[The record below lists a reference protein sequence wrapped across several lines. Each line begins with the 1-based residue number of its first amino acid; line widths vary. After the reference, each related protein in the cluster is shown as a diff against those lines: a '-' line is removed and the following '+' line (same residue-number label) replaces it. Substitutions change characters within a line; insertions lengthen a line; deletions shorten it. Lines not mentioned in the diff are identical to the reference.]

1 MSNFVSHI
9 KDMGR
14 QMSVQVSSNMED
26 YLETIHLLEQERR
39 NVRVKDIAAEMQ
51 ITMPSV
57 SSAVKNLE
65 NQGLVSHS
73 RYDSVELTK
82 EGMQIAEAVYK
93 RHRVIRHFLS
103 KVLELESDI
112 AEKDACRIEH
122 NISEETLNKLI
133 QFLEKIE
140 ESDI

>member
-1 MSNFVSHI
+1 MNVHI
-9 KDMGR
+9 
-14 QMSVQVSSNMED
+14 SSNMED

-65 NQGLVSHS
+65 SQGLVSHS

-82 EGMQIAEAVYK
+82 EGAQIAEAVYK
-93 RHRVIRHFLS
+93 RHRVIKHFLL
-103 KVLELESDI
+103 KVLGLKSDI

-122 NISEETLNKLI
+122 NISEETLGKLI

-140 ESDI
+140 NSDK

>member
-1 MSNFVSHI
+1 
-9 KDMGR
+9 
-14 QMSVQVSSNMED
+14 MSVHISSNMED
-26 YLETIHLLEQERR
+26 YLETIHLLGQEKRI
-39 NVRVKDIAAEMQ
+39 VRVKDIAAEMK

-57 SSAVKNLE
+57 SSAIKNLE

-73 RYDSVELTK
+73 RYDLVELTK
-82 EGMQIAEAVYK
+82 EGALIAKAVYK
-93 RHRVIRHFLS
+93 RHRVIKRFLLE
-103 KVLELESDI
+103 VLGLASDI

-140 ESDI
+140 DSD

>member
-1 MSNFVSHI
+1 
-9 KDMGR
+9 MGI
-14 QMSVQVSSNMED
+14 QISSNMED

-39 NVRVKDIAAEMQ
+39 TVRIKDIAREMQ

-73 RYDSVELTK
+73 RYDSVELTQK
-82 EGMQIAEAVYK
+82 GTQIAEAVYK
-93 RHRVIRHFLS
+93 RHRVIKHFLAE
-103 KVLELESDI
+103 VLGLASDI

-122 NISEETLNKLI
+122 NISEETLDKLI
-133 QFLEKIE
+133 QFIGKIE
-140 ESDI
+140 NKKS

>member
-1 MSNFVSHI
+1 
-9 KDMGR
+9 MGI
-14 QMSVQVSSNMED
+14 QISSNMED

-39 NVRVKDIAAEMQ
+39 TVRIKDIAREMR

-73 RYDSVELTK
+73 RYDSVELTQK
-82 EGMQIAEAVYK
+82 GTEIAEAVYK
-93 RHRVIRHFLS
+93 RHRVIKHFLS
-103 KVLELESDI
+103 EVLGLASDI

-122 NISEETLNKLI
+122 NISEETLDKLI
-133 QFLEKIE
+133 QFIGKMENKG
-140 ESDI
+140 S

>member
-1 MSNFVSHI
+1 MSAHI
-9 KDMGR
+9 
-14 QMSVQVSSNMED
+14 SANMED

-57 SSAVKNLE
+57 SSAIKNLE

-73 RYDSVELTK
+73 RYDLVELTK
-82 EGMQIAEAVYK
+82 EGARIAEAVYK
-93 RHRVIRHFLS
+93 RHRVIKRFLS
-103 KVLELESDI
+103 KVLGLASDI

-122 NISEETLNKLI
+122 NISEEAMNKLI
-133 QFLEKIE
+133 EFLEKIE
-140 ESDI
+140 GGD

>member
-1 MSNFVSHI
+1 
-9 KDMGR
+9 
-14 QMSVQVSSNMED
+14 MSVHISSNMED

-39 NVRVKDIAAEMQ
+39 TVRVKAIAAEMQ

-65 NQGLVSHS
+65 NQGMVSHS

-82 EGMQIAEAVYK
+82 EGAQIAEAVYK
-93 RHRVIRHFLS
+93 RHRVIKHFLS
-103 KVLELESDI
+103 KVLGLESDI

-140 ESDI
+140 DSDK